1 MSAVP
6 NRALTGLTVI
16 GMLVAIVVPFALTC
30 VLSMKIIRPGYR
42 VA

>member
-1 MSAVP
+1 MF
-6 NRALTGLTVI
+6 VI